1 MTRTRLWLLRNGALT
16 VSLASNF
23 VGNALGLG
31 FRLQFMGDL
40 YQGLGWQTQIPQTMR
55 LEGIILAFIC
65 LGTLIYQRPI
75 RRLINNLNRGEPV
88 DRAALLKAKR
98 RALNEPYFAVAVNL
112 AAQGVGLIFWIGKIM
127 FWDITLASV
136 APLFHDYF
144 RASAMTVI
152 LVFFGV
158 QAGNQYI
165 LIPALF
171 PDGRLQEADGAW
183 RTKVWV
189 RLAMLF
195 TGVCALPLGL
205 IKGLEYQFATSTLH
219 PGDLFELLLDCLDV
233 TIPTT
238 LFVGVALTILA
249 AFSLTKPLNQ
259 VTGAL
264 KEVAQNRLDVR
275 APVTS
280 NDEIG
285 YIGEVVNDMAVG
297 LKERELIKDAFGK
310 YVTEE
315 IRDEVLSGRI
325 PLDGEKKEVTV
336 MFADLR
342 NFTPL
347 TEANDPKT
355 IVRLMNRYFEKMT
368 EAIQTEGG
376 LVLQFLGDEIYAVFG
391 APVAR
396 PDHAAGAVRA
406 GLAMMTGLE
415 ELNRE
420 LAADGL
426 PRLNHGIGINTGQVV
441 AANIGSPDRLSYLL
455 VGDPVNLAARLQA
468 ANKELGTEMLISETT
483 YHALPEEDRDLAD
496 WIEMEPIRVKGKSG
510 TVRVHAVA
518 GAQSIPPIRG

>member
-1 MTRTRLWLLRNGALT
+1 MTGLKLWLLRNGALT

-23 VGNALGLG
+23 VGNTLGLA

-40 YQGLGWQTQIPQTMR
+40 YPGLGWQTQMSQTLR
-55 LEGIILAFIC
+55 LEGIILAFIF
-65 LGTLIYQRPI
+65 LGTIIYQRPI
-75 RRLINNLNRGEPV
+75 RRLINSLRRGEAV
-88 DRAALLKAKR
+88 DRDALLKAKR
-98 RALNEPYFAVAVNL
+98 RVLNEPYFAVAVNL
-112 AAQGVGLIFWIGKIM
+112 AAQGLGLAFWVGKIL

-144 RASAMTVI
+144 RASALTVI

-171 PDGRLQEADGAW
+171 PDGRLQEAAGAW

-205 IKGLEYQFATSTLH
+205 IKGLELQFATSTLH
-219 PGDLFELLLDCLDV
+219 PGDLLELLLDCLGV
-233 TIPTT
+233 TIPAM
-238 LFVGVALTILA
+238 LMVGIALTVLA

-325 PLDGEKKEVTV
+325 PLDGEKKDVTV

-342 NFTPL
+342 NFTPM
-347 TEANDPKT
+347 TEANDPKVV
-355 IVRLMNRYFEKMT
+355 VRVMNRYFEKMT
-368 EAIQTEGG
+368 EAIQAEGG

-391 APVAR
+391 APVDR
-396 PDHAAGAVRA
+396 SDHAARAVRA
-406 GLAMMTGLE
+406 GLEMMTGLV

-420 LAADGL
+420 LAVDGL
-426 PRLNHGIGINTGQVV
+426 PLLAHGIGINTGQVV

-468 ANKELGTEMLISETT
+468 ANKDLGTEMLISNTT
-483 YHALPEEDRDLAD
+483 YRALSDQDLSLAE
-496 WIEMEPIRVKGKSG
+496 WIEMEPIRVKGKSEAI
-510 TVRVHAVA
+510 RVHTT
-518 GAQSIPPIRG
+518 G